1 MSIAKRK
8 LGRGFTLIE
17 MMVVA
22 TVGLSMAIFIAMIF
36 KVSTKTVQNVERKL
50 AVYEAARNI
59 LDIIHAQMLAAL
71 SNERGE
77 QFSIKSAYFI
87 DNDPF
92 TPNNP
97 DPTARYG
104 GTSRREADALN
115 FRVINA
121 GANVYRDA
129 SYIPGSFVYP
139 ISYQGLYY
147 TFPECYKFSL
157 RSSLLYPKLDDW
169 DASSQYQV
177 NQGTGD
183 FFSTPTQIRTD
194 QMNDVSQIELT
205 GLLVSTNNECAES
218 WNGPN
223 WWNYILQPKD
233 QAPNFFAPGNEPKLS
248 TPISSD
254 VGRKNQARFSGFHIL
269 DLDIAYWDE
278 KAKRYVDPPD
288 QSVIYF
294 SPPPKSVRITITVC
308 DVEKRTTVTLRRV
321 VQVITG
327 TNPASGTASN
337 TFITPDDA
345 QYSLPLPVN
354 QPKSL
359 KTLQNAG
366 IEPQLN
372 LP

>member
-1 MSIAKRK
+1 VRVNAKSA
-8 LGRGFTLIE
+8 RGFTLIE
-17 MMVVA
+17 MMVVL
-22 TVGLSMAIFIAMIF
+22 TVGLSMIICIAMIF
-36 KVSTKTVQNVERKL
+36 RLSTRTVQTVERKL

-59 LDIIHAQMLAAL
+59 LDIIHNQLLTAV

-87 DNDPF
+87 DSDPF
-92 TPNNP
+92 TPVNP
-97 DPTARYG
+97 DPNARYG
-104 GTSRREADALN
+104 HTSRREADAVN

-129 SYIPGSFVYP
+129 AYIPGSYVFP

-177 NQGTGD
+177 NQNSGY
-183 FFSTPTQIRTD
+183 FFQTPSQIRTD

-205 GLLVSTNNECAES
+205 GVLVSTNNEASEA
-218 WNGPN
+218 WNGSN
-223 WWNYILQPKD
+223 WWNYILTPKD
-233 QAPNFFAPGNEPKLS
+233 MAPNFFAPGNEPKLS
-248 TPISSD
+248 VPMGSD
-254 VGRKNQARFSGFHIL
+254 VDRKNQARLSGFHIM

-278 KAKRYVDPPD
+278 TAKHFVDPPD
-288 QSVIYF
+288 NSVIYF
-294 SPPPKSVRITITVC
+294 NPPPKAARITITVC
-308 DVEKRTTVTLRRV
+308 DVEKRSSVTLRRV
-321 VQVITG
+321 VQLITG
-327 TNPASGTASN
+327 TNPSSSSN
-337 TFITPDDA
+337 AKPWIVADDNN
-345 QYSLPLPVN
+345 YTVPLPVN

-359 KTLQNAG
+359 KQLQKVG
-366 IEPQLN
+366 IEPVLD